1 MDFAKIVARVKAIL
15 TTPKTEW
22 SVIAAEPDTVKGLY
36 LNYIMI
42 LAAIPPLVSFINYTL
57 IGSSTLGVSIHISL
71 VGGIVQLVLQYLASL
86 GVVYLLAFIV
96 NALAPSFGG
105 EKNLLQGLKTI
116 AYAWTAYWI
125 ASIAFIV
132 PWIGGLVVLAGVVYT
147 IYLMYLGLP
156 QTMKSPADRSGAYTA
171 VAMIIGIVVTWLIN
185 MIIAGIFLKAFLRT

>member
-22 SVIAAEPDTVKGLY
+22 PVIAAEPDTVKGLY

-42 LAAIPPLVSFINYTL
+42 LAAIPPLISFINYTL